1 MNGLTQLYPLQI
13 KPGSPTLLSKPRGI
27 QHLLLN
33 FKRPKLFPGPRA
45 LGLYPMMLTFIPG
58 TLPHQEETSL
68 QCHHLYISTLFA
80 QVALEV
86 KCHGGKPANT
96 KGARGAGLISG
107 SGRSPRVGN
116 GNPLQYSCLENSM
129 GTGVWWTTVHGVA
142 DSQTQL
148 TTNAKKKKKKNTTL
162 FLMLLKVSPFIHFV
176 VIFSDIIILH
186 FLII

>member
-1 MNGLTQLYPLQI
+1 MNGLTQLYSLQI

-58 TLPHQEETSL
+58 MLPHQEETSL
-68 QCHHLYISTLFA
+68 QGHHLYILTLFA

-86 KCHGGKPANT
+86 KSHGGEPANT
-96 KGARGAGLISG
+96 RGARGAGLISG
-107 SGRSPRVGN
+107 SGRSPGAGN

-129 GTGVWWTTVHGVA
+129 GTGAWRAPVHGITK
-142 DSQTQL
+142 SCT
-148 TTNAKKKKKKNTTL
+148 
-162 FLMLLKVSPFIHFV
+162 
-176 VIFSDIIILH
+176 
-186 FLII
+186 